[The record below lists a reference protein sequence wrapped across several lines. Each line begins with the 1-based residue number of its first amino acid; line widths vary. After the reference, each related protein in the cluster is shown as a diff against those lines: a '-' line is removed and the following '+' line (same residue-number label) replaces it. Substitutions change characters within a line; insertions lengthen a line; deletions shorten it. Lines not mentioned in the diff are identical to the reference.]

1 MTAPGW
7 MIAGIDQPSVPQQAP
22 YGVGRIVYNPAST
35 GQGWRLHA
43 DRSTVTH
50 PVRRRVAISPRGDD
64 GFTLIELAGS
74 ADGPTLSVV
83 GGVHGDE
90 FEGVAACLA
99 LADDIAGREIRGRLR
114 LVPVA
119 HEAAHRASLRSSP
132 IDGRNLARTFPGD
145 AEGDPTERLAAAL
158 RTEVIL
164 GSDVFVD
171 LHSAGTAYAMPLL
184 VGWGD
189 DGCPACVRSA
199 AAAEAF
205 AAPVLWRHAGPLP
218 PGRTL
223 SAAHDA
229 GIASIYAEASGGG
242 SLFAFGGRRVRRRRS
257 PGHGVARDARARP
270 ADAPDTDPPLR
281 LVGEGDLDVPAMVAP
296 FDGLCETLVGPLDR
310 VRAGEVVAIV
320 TDPMTGQRAEVRSN
334 GDGVVVLARRGARVA
349 RGDNLVV
356 LAQPEAATA

>member
-1 MTAPGW
+1 
-7 MIAGIDQPSVPQQAP
+7 
-22 YGVGRIVYNPAST
+22 
-35 GQGWRLHA
+35 
-43 DRSTVTH
+43 VTH
-50 PVRRRVAISPRGDD
+50 LVRRRVAISPGSDD
-64 GFTLIELAGS
+64 GFTVIELTGS
-74 ADGPTLSVV
+74 ADGPTLSAV

-99 LADDIAGREIRGRLR
+99 LAEDIAAREIHGRLR

-132 IDGRNLARTFPGD
+132 TDGRNLARTFPGD
-145 AEGDPTERLAAAL
+145 AQGEPTERLAAAL

-242 SLFAFGGRRVRRRRS
+242 SLSRSEADMYAAGVRRVMAS
-257 PGHGVARDARARP
+257 LGMLALAS
-270 ADAPDTDPPLR
+270 ADAPHENAPLR

-296 FDGLCETLVGPLDR
+296 FDGLCETLVGALDR
-310 VRAGEVVAIV
+310 VRASDVVAIV
-320 TDPMTGQRAEVRSN
+320 TDPMTSARAEVRSN

>member
-1 MTAPGW
+1 M
-7 MIAGIDQPSVPQQAP
+7 S
-22 YGVGRIVYNPAST
+22 SK
-35 GQGWRLHA
+35 
-43 DRSTVTH
+43 
-50 PVRRRVAISPRGDD
+50 
-64 GFTLIELAGS
+64 
-74 ADGPTLSVV
+74 
-83 GGVHGDE
+83 
-90 FEGVAACLA
+90 AACLA
-99 LADDIAGREIRGRLR
+99 LADDIAAREIHGCLR

-145 AEGDPTERLAAAL
+145 TQGEPTHRLAAAL

-205 AAPVLWRHAGPLP
+205 GPPVLWRHAGPLP

-242 SLFAFGGRRVRRRRS
+242 SLSRPEADAYAAGVRRVMAS
-257 PGHGVARDARARP
+257 LGTLALAAADLPG
-270 ADAPDTDPPLR
+270 TDPPPR
-281 LVGEGDLDVPAMVAP
+281 LGGGGGPGGPA
-296 FDGLCETLVGPLDR
+296 LV
-310 VRAGEVVAIV
+310 
-320 TDPMTGQRAEVRSN
+320 
-334 GDGVVVLARRGARVA
+334 
-349 RGDNLVV
+349 
-356 LAQPEAATA
+356 